1 MNQIRKVSKKIILAY
16 CIPQFAVGLFTAM
29 ISNYL
34 LYFYQPSKESGIP
47 TLITQGVVVL
57 GILTFIGF
65 VKAVGHIIDAVTDP
79 LVANL
84 SDKSRNKKGRRIPF
98 MKYAA
103 IPFGLSAL
111 LIFCAPQNTPG
122 LVNNI
127 WVAVFIWAYFVFYTL
142 YMIPHNALL
151 PEMITDTKERVN
163 VYTFNSLFFVTGSAL
178 GYVTPALVGM
188 FKNAGMDVLLAW
200 RATFAIFT
208 VVGIILLLIP
218 AVMIKE
224 REYVNSVRPTVS
236 LMQSLKHAFSNKHFR
251 WVTLGQLLEG
261 TAMSFFQSCIMYYV
275 TSLMGLP
282 ETASVAILAISI
294 VGSLCLY
301 PLISKWGKKSGKRKP
316 IIWGCVVF
324 TIAEFIICFGADMPG
339 PAMVK
344 ACGLALFVSF
354 PFAVLNILPG
364 SMMADV
370 IQYDTLI
377 TGINQEGIFSAARSF
392 ITKLGTSLAIMIVP
406 SLTVIGAA
414 AGENIGRTGL
424 KVTALVGGLFCLGAV
439 IAFIKYR
446 EDEVLGLIRQKGEKQ
461 EKEAVRK

>member
-1 MNQIRKVSKKIILAY
+1 MNQMKQVSKKIILAY

-34 LYFYQPSKESGIP
+34 LYFYQPSRESGIP

-57 GILTFIGF
+57 GILTFVGF
-65 VKAVGHIIDAVTDP
+65 IKAIGHIIDAVTDP

-98 MKYAA
+98 MKYSA

-111 LIFCAPQNTPG
+111 LIFCVPQGAPG

-151 PEMITDTKERVN
+151 PEMITDTQERVS

-200 RATFAIFT
+200 RSTFAIFT
-208 VVGIILLLIP
+208 VVGIVLLLIP
-218 AVMIKE
+218 AFLIKE
-224 REYVNSVRPTVS
+224 KEYVNSVRPTVS
-236 LMQSLKHAFSNKHFR
+236 LMQSLKHAFNNKHFR

-261 TAMSFFQSCIMYYV
+261 TAMSFFQACIMYYV
-275 TSLMGLP
+275 TSLLGLP
-282 ETASVAILAISI
+282 ETSSVAILAISI
-294 VGSLCLY
+294 GGSLCLY
-301 PLISKWGKKSGKRKP
+301 PFISKWGKKSGKRKP
-316 IIWGCVVF
+316 LIWGCVVF
-324 TIAEFIICFGADMPG
+324 TIAEFIIFFCADMPG
-339 PAMVK
+339 PPMLK
-344 ACGLALFVSF
+344 ACALAVFVSF

-370 IQYDTLI
+370 IQYDTLT

-424 KVTALVGGLFCLGAV
+424 KITALVGGLFCLGAV
-439 IAFIKYR
+439 FAFIKYR
-446 EDEVLGLIRQKGEKQ
+446 EDEVLGLIRQKGAEQ

>member
-1 MNQIRKVSKKIILAY
+1 M
-16 CIPQFAVGLFTAM
+16 
-29 ISNYL
+29 
-34 LYFYQPSKESGIP
+34 
-47 TLITQGVVVL
+47 VL

-188 FKNAGMDVLLAW
+188 FKNAGLDVLLAW

-301 PLISKWGKKSGKRKP
+301 PLISKWGKS
-316 IIWGCVVF
+316 
-324 TIAEFIICFGADMPG
+324 
-339 PAMVK
+339 PA
-344 ACGLALFVSF
+344 
-354 PFAVLNILPG
+354 
-364 SMMADV
+364 
-370 IQYDTLI
+370 
-377 TGINQEGIFSAARSF
+377 SASRLS
-392 ITKLGTSLAIMIVP
+392 
-406 SLTVIGAA
+406 GAA
-414 AGENIGRTGL
+414 WCLPLRSSL
-424 KVTALVGGLFCLGAV
+424 SALARICPA
-439 IAFIKYR
+439 R
-446 EDEVLGLIRQKGEKQ
+446 RW
-461 EKEAVRK
+461 